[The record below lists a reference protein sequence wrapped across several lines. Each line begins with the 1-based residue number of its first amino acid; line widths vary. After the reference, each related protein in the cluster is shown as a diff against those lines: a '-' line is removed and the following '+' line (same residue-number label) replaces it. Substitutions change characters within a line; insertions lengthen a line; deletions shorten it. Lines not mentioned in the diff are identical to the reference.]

1 MEFSVKKS
9 DLLGELSRT
18 QGVVESNTTIRRQLN
33 YIGFFLR
40 LTTLLLP
47 FLAFAVAGYVS
58 FSPHL
63 IPRRA
68 AEVIPSRYFQLLL
81 VMVIVWAL
89 AAGHFGLDRVEN
101 LFAAKGKARRL
112 FAACVFSYAVVMA
125 VVLFNKG
132 ADYSRLFIALSAGTL
147 FLLATATRVAFLVAL
162 DAKRRSGGGGVRI
175 LIVGTDEFARKS
187 VHSLLQGQVMP
198 CRIVGYVH
206 LPGQE
211 VEVGGSPIIEMEDVG
226 ALTNGNGVDDVV
238 MAVPASRL
246 GEIQK
251 IASAL
256 ESMYVPMRVILDI
269 GVGVSIRDRLFD
281 FGGVQMLDLEATPA
295 ESASYIVFKRLFDV
309 IFSALV
315 ILLTAPLM
323 ALIAVAIRIGSSGP
337 ILFVQD
343 RVGLNAKI
351 FRMFKFRTMK
361 VGSSHESETRWT
373 AQNDPRRTWLGALL
387 RRANLDELPQF
398 FNVLKG
404 DMSIV
409 GPRPE
414 RPYFVEKF
422 LNEIDKYNA
431 RHVFKVGITG
441 WAQVNGWRG
450 DTSIARRI
458 EYDLY
463 YLRNWSMTFDFQI
476 ILITILRLFGS
487 KNAY

>member
-1 MEFSVKKS
+1 M
-9 DLLGELSRT
+9 
-18 QGVVESNTTIRRQLN
+18 IRRQLN
-33 YIGFFLR
+33 YVGFFLW
-40 LTTLLLP
+40 LGTLLLP
-47 FLAFAVAGYVS
+47 FLGFAVAGYVC
-58 FSPHL
+58 FSSHL
-63 IPRRA
+63 IPKHSA
-68 AEVIPSRYFQLLL
+68 AVSPNQYFQLLL
-81 VMVIVWAL
+81 VVTVMWAL
-89 AAGHFGLDRVEN
+89 AMKHFGLDRIEN

-112 FAACVFSYAVVMA
+112 FAACVFTYTAVMA
-125 VVLFNKG
+125 VALFNRG
-132 ADYSRLFIALSAGTL
+132 TDYSRLFIVLSAVAL
-147 FLLATATRVAFLVAL
+147 FALATAIRVAFLVVL
-162 DAKRRSGGGGVRI
+162 DSKRRNGKGGVRL

-187 VHSLLQGQVMP
+187 VGSLLRGQVMP

-211 VEVGGSPIIEMEDVG
+211 VVVEDGPVFEMEDIS
-226 ALTNGNGVDDVV
+226 ALTNGNRADDVV
-238 MAVPASRL
+238 IALPVSRL

-251 IASAL
+251 IMPTLEAL
-256 ESMYVPMRVILDI
+256 CVPTRIILDL

-295 ESASYIVFKRLFDV
+295 ESASYIVFKRIFDA

-315 ILLTAPLM
+315 LLVAAPLM
-323 ALIAVAIRIGSSGP
+323 LLIALAIRLGGSGP
-337 ILFVQD
+337 VLFGQD
-343 RVGLNAKI
+343 RVGLNGKI
-351 FRMFKFRTMK
+351 FRMFKFRTME
-361 VGSSHESETRWT
+361 VSDSQESDTRWT
-373 AQNDPRRTWLGALL
+373 ACNDPRRTWLGGLL

-398 FNVLKG
+398 FNVLRG

-422 LNEIDKYNA
+422 LHEIDKYNS

-450 DTSIARRI
+450 DTSIAKRI
-458 EYDLY
+458 EYDRF

-476 ILITILRLFGS
+476 IFLTMLRMFAS

>member
-9 DLLGELSRT
+9 ALLGELSRAE
-18 QGVVESNTTIRRQLN
+18 GVVERKTTIRRQLN
-33 YIGFFLR
+33 YVGFLLR

-58 FSPHL
+58 FSSHL
-63 IPRRA
+63 VPKRA
-68 AEVIPSRYFQLLL
+68 AEVIPRPYFELLL
-81 VMVIVWAL
+81 MMGIVWAL
-89 AAGHFGLDRVEN
+89 ATGHFGLDRVEN

-112 FAACVFSYAVVMA
+112 LAACIFSYTPVMA
-125 VVLFNKG
+125 VALFDRG
-132 ADYSRLFIALSAGTL
+132 AHYSRLFLALSAVTL
-147 FLLATATRVAFLVAL
+147 FVMANATRVAFLVAL
-162 DAKRRSGGGGVRI
+162 DSRRRNRQGGVRI
-175 LIVGTDEFARKS
+175 LIVGTDEYARKS
-187 VHSLLQGQVMP
+187 VCSLLQGQVMP
-198 CRIVGYVH
+198 CRIVGYVR

-211 VEVGGSPIIEMEDVG
+211 VVVEDGPVFEMEHIG
-226 ALTNGNGVDDVV
+226 ALTNGNGADDVV
-238 MAVPASRL
+238 IALPVSRL

-251 IASAL
+251 IMPTLEAL
-256 ESMYVPMRVILDI
+256 CVPTRVILDF

-281 FGGVQMLDLEATPA
+281 FGGVQMLDLGATPA
-295 ESASYIVFKRLFDV
+295 ETASYIVLKRIFDV

-315 ILLTAPLM
+315 LLAGAPLM
-323 ALIAVAIRIGSSGP
+323 LLIALAIRLGSSGP
-337 ILFVQD
+337 VLFAQD
-343 RVGLNAKI
+343 RVGLNGKT

-361 VGSSHESETRWT
+361 VSDSQESDTRWT
-373 AQNDPRRTWLGALL
+373 GRDDTRRTWPGALL

-422 LNEIDKYNA
+422 LHEIDKYNS

-450 DTSIARRI
+450 DTSIAKRI
-458 EYDLY
+458 EYDRF

-476 ILITILRLFGS
+476 IFLTMLRMFAS

>member
-1 MEFSVKKS
+1 MEFSVKKF
-9 DLLGELSRT
+9 DLLGELSQTPR
-18 QGVVESNTTIRRQLN
+18 VVERKTTIRRQLN
-33 YIGFFLR
+33 YVGFLLR

-47 FLAFAVAGYVS
+47 FLAFVVAGYVRFYS
-58 FSPHL
+58 HL
-63 IPRRA
+63 IPKRVG
-68 AEVIPSRYFQLLL
+68 EVIPWHYFQLFL
-81 VMVIVWAL
+81 VMGIAWAL
-89 AAGHFGLDRVEN
+89 VTGHFGLDRVEN

-112 FAACVFSYAVVMA
+112 LAACVFTYSAVMA
-125 VVLFNKG
+125 VALFNRG
-132 ADYSRLFIALSAGTL
+132 ADYSRLFIALSAVTL
-147 FLLATATRVAFLVAL
+147 FVMATATRVAFLVAL
-162 DAKRRSGGGGVRI
+162 DSRRRKGQGGVRI

-187 VHSLLQGQVMP
+187 VCSLLQGQVMP
-198 CRIVGYVH
+198 CRVVGYVN

-211 VEVGGSPIIEMEDVG
+211 VAVENTPIIAMEDVG
-226 ALTNGNGVDDVV
+226 TLINGNGIDDVV
-238 MAVPASRL
+238 IAVPASRL
-246 GEIQK
+246 GEIQH
-251 IASAL
+251 IMPAL
-256 ESMYVPMRVILDI
+256 EAMCVPTRIILDL

-281 FGGVQMLDLEATPA
+281 FGGVQMLDLQATPV
-295 ESASYIVFKRLFDV
+295 ESASYIVFKRVFDV
-309 IFSALV
+309 IFSAVV
-315 ILLTAPLM
+315 ILVMAPLM
-323 ALIAVAIRIGSSGP
+323 ILIALAIRIGSSGP

-343 RVGLNAKI
+343 RVGLNGKV

-361 VGSSHESETRWT
+361 VGSSHDSDTQWT
-373 AQNDPRRTWLGALL
+373 AQNDPRRTSLGAIF

-422 LNEIDKYNA
+422 LNEIDKYNS

-450 DTSIARRI
+450 DTSIAKRI

-476 ILITILRLFGS
+476 IFLTLIRMFAS

>member
-1 MEFSVKKS
+1 MEFGVKKF
-9 DLLGELSRT
+9 DLLGELSRR
-18 QGVVESNTTIRRQLN
+18 QDVVEHKTTIRRQLN
-33 YIGFFLR
+33 YVWFLLR

-47 FLAFAVAGYVS
+47 FLACAVAGYVS
-58 FSPHL
+58 FSSHL
-63 IPRRA
+63 IPKRA

-81 VMVIVWAL
+81 VMCIVWAL
-89 AAGHFGLDRVEN
+89 ASGHFGLNRVED

-112 FAACVFSYAVVMA
+112 LAACVFTYTAVMA
-125 VVLFNKG
+125 VALLNRG
-132 ADYSRLFIALSAGTL
+132 ADYSRLFIALSAVTL
-147 FLLATATRVAFLVAL
+147 FALATATRVAFLVAL
-162 DAKRRSGGGGVRI
+162 NSRRRSGRGGVRI

-187 VHSLLQGQVMP
+187 VCSLLQGQVMP

-211 VEVGGSPIIEMEDVG
+211 VAVGNSPIIAMEDVSK
-226 ALTNGNGVDDVV
+226 LTQGKGVDDVV
-238 MAVPASRL
+238 IAVPASRL
-246 GEIQK
+246 GEIQE
-251 IASAL
+251 IMSAL
-256 ESMYVPMRVILDI
+256 EGMYVPTRVILDL
-269 GVGVSIRDRLFD
+269 GGGVSIRDRLFD

-295 ESASYIVFKRLFDV
+295 ESASYVVFKRIFDV
-309 IFSALV
+309 IFSAVV

-323 ALIAVAIRIGSSGP
+323 VLMALAIRIGSPGP

-343 RVGLNAKI
+343 RVGLNGKI
-351 FRMFKFRTMK
+351 FHMLKFRTMK
-361 VGSSHESETRWT
+361 VDSSRDCDTRWT
-373 AQNDPRRTWLGALL
+373 AQNDPRRTRLGTIL

-450 DTSIARRI
+450 DTSIGKRI

-463 YLRNWSMTFDFQI
+463 YLRNWSMTFDIQI
-476 ILITILRLFGS
+476 IFLTMLRMFAG

>member
-1 MEFSVKKS
+1 M
-9 DLLGELSRT
+9 L
-18 QGVVESNTTIRRQLN
+18 
-33 YIGFFLR
+33 
-40 LTTLLLP
+40 
-47 FLAFAVAGYVS
+47 
-58 FSPHL
+58 
-63 IPRRA
+63 
-68 AEVIPSRYFQLLL
+68 
-81 VMVIVWAL
+81 
-89 AAGHFGLDRVEN
+89 
-101 LFAAKGKARRL
+101 
-112 FAACVFSYAVVMA
+112 
-125 VVLFNKG
+125 
-132 ADYSRLFIALSAGTL
+132 
-147 FLLATATRVAFLVAL
+147 
-162 DAKRRSGGGGVRI
+162 
-175 LIVGTDEFARKS
+175 GTDEFAHKA
-187 VHSLLQGQVMP
+187 VDSLLQGQAMP

-211 VEVGGSPIIEMEDVG
+211 VAVGGSPIIEMEDVG
-226 ALTNGNGVDDVV
+226 ALMNGNEVDDVV
-238 MAVPASRL
+238 IAVPTSRL

-251 IASAL
+251 STSAL
-256 ESMYVPMRVILDI
+256 EGMYVPMRVILDL

-295 ESASYIVFKRLFDV
+295 ESASYVVFKRLFDV
-309 IFSALV
+309 IFSAVV
-315 ILLTAPLM
+315 ILLTAPMM

-343 RVGLNAKI
+343 RVGLNGKI
-351 FRMFKFRTMK
+351 FGMFKFRTMK
-361 VGSSHESETRWT
+361 FGGSHDSDTRWT
-373 AQNDPRRTWLGALL
+373 SQNDPRRTWLGALL

-450 DTSIARRI
+450 DTSIAKRI

-476 ILITILRLFGS
+476 IFLTILRMFAS